1 MRFLSTTF
9 DKAIPLVVASTLL
22 FASSVQAGNLGAPT
36 GPNITHGDRSF
47 QVRMALAPGDTSLD
61 EDTYAYALMYQHA
74 FTDSVRGRIVTAF
87 KDTNSFAY
95 NYSRLEM
102 LVNLRDK
109 SQGMWSTAL
118 RFDLRQRRG
127 SKPEEF
133 AVVWANEWKL
143 QNQYRLR
150 AALKGASDFNGA
162 PTGQLKLSSNM
173 GFSKKM
179 DGYRLGLE
187 MFNTYGS
194 LSNLDNSGQMKHQVG
209 PGISG
214 KLGEFKYHARYLA
227 GVGRAAPEHDFMVR
241 FMYAFK

>member
-1 MRFLSTTF
+1 MRFLSTIF
-9 DKAIPLVVASTLL
+9 CKMIPLAAASTLL
-22 FASSVQAGNLGAPT
+22 FVSTVKAGNLGAPT
-36 GPNITHGDRSF
+36 GPNITPGDRSM
-47 QVRMALAPGDTSLD
+47 QVRMALAPGDNSME

-87 KDTNSFAY
+87 KDTNSFEY
-95 NYSRLEM
+95 NFSRLEM

-109 SQGMWSTAL
+109 SQGLWSTAL

-127 SKPEEF
+127 SKAEEF

-143 QNQYRLR
+143 PEQYRLR

-173 GFSKKM
+173 GLSKKM
-179 DGYRLGLE
+179 AGYRLGLE
-187 MFNTYGS
+187 MFNSYGR

-214 KLGEFKYHARYLA
+214 KIGEFKYHARYLA
-227 GVGRAAPEHDFMVR
+227 GVGRAAPKHDFMVR